1 MFAVDWVGW
10 CPVPDGPCTNSG
22 SVAVVAPCG
31 SGAASGSAA
40 LATPDAPCTNL
51 GAGARG
57 CGGGGVATVVTTA
70 GGGAV
75 KMTGGVVVIVVV
87 AASALCA
94 TCIGGAA
101 IGCAACVLGLD
112 AALAMGAAVVV
123 RVA

>member
-40 LATPDAPCTNL
+40 LATPDAPCMNL
-51 GAGARG
+51 GAGAGG

-75 KMTGGVVVIVVV
+75 KMMGGIVAIVVV
-87 AASALCA
+87 ATSMLCA
-94 TCIGGAA
+94 TCMGGAA

-112 AALAMGAAVVV
+112 TALAMGTAVMVC
-123 RVA
+123 VA